1 MRKTLISIL
10 AISLTLSGCSG
21 GKTEIPLEAS
31 GARTAAAIM
40 HLLAQQVS
48 VNRRPSA
55 TMGIFSGIFTSQ
67 GVFLPVKSAILG
79 FETQQKILEGFAR
92 ADTDENYALLLEV
105 GNILQVD
112 IIDTLNR
119 SANRRETLDTYIQ
132 SLRNTGILLERKIG
146 ELEMLLDEVQNEV
159 REQKKL
165 TREIE
170 KIVKK
175 AVKDQDYAVASE
187 KEQELQTAKADL
199 AEMET
204 KAGQTEDMLG
214 RFRELYGVAAVRLQ
228 AMDNNREI
236 LIAGLK
242 VIEVPGIKDLG
253 ILEQGKSYKT
263 RGRGGDNIFLQ
274 PQQIL

>member
-1 MRKTLISIL
+1 MRKTLVSVL
-10 AISLTLSGCSG
+10 AISFALSACSG
-21 GKTEIPLEAS
+21 DQTATPVETS

-40 HLLAQQVS
+40 HLLAKQV
-48 VNRRPSA
+48 VIGGRPSA
-55 TMGIFSGIFTSQ
+55 VMGIFSGIFTSQ

-105 GNILQVD
+105 GNVLQVD
-112 IIDTLNR
+112 IIDTMNR
-119 SANRRETLDTYIQ
+119 RTDRRETLDTYIQ

-146 ELEMLLDEVQNEV
+146 ELETLLDELRGKV

-165 TREIE
+165 TRDIE
-170 KIVKK
+170 KVVKK

-204 KAGQTEDMLG
+204 RASQTEDMLG
-214 RFRELYGVAAVRLQ
+214 RFSELYGVAAVRLQ

-253 ILEQGKSYKT
+253 ILEKGKNYKT

-274 PQQIL
+274 PLQIQ